1 VIRRVADAWL
11 RVAEW
16 LALASAVVLIAL
28 SLPIAYDVVGR
39 KLSHP
44 TSWAFD
50 VSLYLMVTLVYLATA
65 HAIRTGNHFRVHI
78 VMDRFP
84 RFRRWFD
91 LFDYLCIFIFGVLL
105 AVAGGGLA
113 WTSFTTHLT
122 STTLLATPMFLPQ
135 LALPIGG
142 IALALEAIALAFD
155 PKPPEATIVPVLS
168 E

>member
-1 VIRRVADAWL
+1 MIRRVADAWL
-11 RVAEW
+11 RIAEW

-28 SLPIAYDVVGR
+28 SLPIAYDVAGR

-122 STTLLATPMFLPQ
+122 STTVLATPMFLPQ

-142 IALALEAIALAFD
+142 IALALEAIALAID
-155 PKPPEATIVPVLS
+155 PKPPEAAIVPVLP